1 MRYESF
7 KVKSL
12 LNKYFV
18 LEMIKNI
25 ESFQWNLYTSKTLNL
40 YVTRANLDE
49 LS

>member
-12 LNKYFV
+12 LNKY
-18 LEMIKNI
+18 LILQMITNI
-25 ESFQWNLYTSKTLNL
+25 ESFQWNLNTSKTLNL
-40 YVTRANLDE
+40 YVTRANLDK